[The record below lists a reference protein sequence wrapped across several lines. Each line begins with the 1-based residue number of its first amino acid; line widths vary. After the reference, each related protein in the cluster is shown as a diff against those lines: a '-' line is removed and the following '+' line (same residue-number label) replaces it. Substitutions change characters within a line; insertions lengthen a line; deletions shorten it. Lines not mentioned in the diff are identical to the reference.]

1 MPGSTCWSWTRR
13 SSRAT
18 RCAGWITPAVL
29 DEIGL
34 DLAEY
39 RQGRVL
45 QPITSFRVGRQG
57 GPMIDLDYDAAVS
70 YGIRRCEFDRY
81 LLERSGARL
90 QLGESLESIVREPDG
105 WIVNDRYR
113 TPMLVGAGGHFC
125 PWRDGWAIGDRRATR
140 SSARQASPPD
150 RLWRPKRSSLPWMKS
165 RRPSAGWKAS
175 GRNSISAGI

>member
-1 MPGSTCWSWTRR
+1 M
-13 SSRAT
+13 
-18 RCAGWITPAVL
+18 L

-81 LLERSGARL
+81 LLERSGARSTL
-90 QLGESLESIVREPDG
+90 ASPSNRSCGNRTAGSSTTLPDADAG
-105 WIVNDRYR
+105 W
-113 TPMLVGAGGHFC
+113 GGSVS

-140 SSARQASPPD
+140 SSAQQASPRD
-150 RLWRPKRSSLPWMKS
+150 RLWRPKR
-165 RRPSAGWKAS
+165 
-175 GRNSISAGI
+175 